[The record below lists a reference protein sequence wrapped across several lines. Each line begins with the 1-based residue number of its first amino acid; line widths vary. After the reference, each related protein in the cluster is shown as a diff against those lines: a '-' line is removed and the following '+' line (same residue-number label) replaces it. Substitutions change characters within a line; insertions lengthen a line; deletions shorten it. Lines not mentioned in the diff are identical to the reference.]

1 MCLRSLKHNTVKMK
15 TLIIDGNNLVH
26 RTWWTAKNQAKRNE
40 NVNLSNLH
48 IYFTLNAIYSYVN
61 KYKPDKTITVWDE
74 KLDYQ
79 VNTRKTEF
87 ADYKGNRIK
96 DNTPHENNG
105 AIKTLLSYLGVPSIF
120 PRELEADDIVA
131 YICKNT
137 LGNKVIVSVDQDF
150 LQLVNTETLL
160 FDPIRK
166 KEFTH
171 DRFEEM
177 TGNTHEDWMTAK
189 CLKGDKS
196 DNVPGIPGFGKVR
209 VQKYLAGE
217 VTLNEEQQ
225 QTFDINFS
233 LFSLDKIDEMVE
245 ESRYYQDQLNVPVVS
260 NWSSFIEECK
270 QRDFHRILNK
280 QETWHT
286 LFLLG
291 SKLQSILG

>member
-1 MCLRSLKHNTVKMK
+1 MK

-26 RTWWTAKNQAKRNE
+26 RCFWTAKNQVKRNAD
-40 NVNLSNLH
+40 VNLTNLH

-74 KLDYQ
+74 KKDYQ
-79 VNTRKTEF
+79 VNVRKTEF
-87 ADYKGNRIK
+87 AGYKGNRTK
-96 DNTPHENNG
+96 DSTPHENND
-105 AIKTLLSYLGVPSIF
+105 AIKTMLSYLNVPSIF

-137 LGNKVIVSVDQDF
+137 TGHKVIVSVDQDF
-150 LQLVNTETLL
+150 LQLVNDETIL

-166 KEFTH
+166 KEFTCN
-171 DRFEEM
+171 RFEEL
-177 TGNTHEDWMTAK
+177 TGYTRENWMTVK

-209 VQKYLAGE
+209 VQKYLDGNI
-217 VTLNEEQQ
+217 TLDEEQQ
-225 QTFDINFS
+225 QTFNTNLS
-233 LFSLDKIDEMVE
+233 LFSLDKIEEMVE
-245 ESRYYQDQLNVPVVS
+245 ESKYYQDQLDTPVVS
-260 NWSSFIEECK
+260 NWNRFIEECK
-270 QRDFHRILNK
+270 QYDFHRILNN

-291 SKLQSILG
+291 NRLQSILG

>member
-1 MCLRSLKHNTVKMK
+1 MCIRSLKLNTIKMK

-26 RTWWTAKNQAKRNE
+26 RTWWTAKNQAGRNAD
-40 NVNLSNLH
+40 VNLPNLH

-87 ADYKGNRIK
+87 AGYKGNRTK
-96 DNTPHENNG
+96 DSTPHENND
-105 AIKTLLSYLGVPSIF
+105 AIKTMLSYLGVPSIF

-131 YICKNT
+131 YICKNN
-137 LGNKVIVSVDQDF
+137 LGSKVIVSVDQDF
-150 LQLVNTETLL
+150 LQLVNKETFL

-166 KEFTH
+166 KEFTY
-171 DRFEEM
+171 DKFEEM
-177 TGNTHEDWMTAK
+177 TGNTHDDWMTAK

-217 VTLNEEQQ
+217 ITLNEEQQ
-225 QTFDINFS
+225 QTFDTNFS
-233 LFSLDKIDEMVE
+233 LFSLDKIDEMHE
-245 ESRYYQDQLNVPVVS
+245 ESKYYQDQLDVPVVS

-280 QETWHT
+280 QESWHT

>member
-1 MCLRSLKHNTVKMK
+1 MK
-15 TLIIDGNNLVH
+15 TLIIDGNNLIH
-26 RTWWTAKNQAKRNE
+26 RTWWTAKNQVKRNE
-40 NVNLSNLH
+40 DVNLSNLH

-61 KYKPDKTITVWDE
+61 KYKPDKTIAVWDE
-74 KLDYQ
+74 KIDYQ

-87 ADYKGNRIK
+87 AGYKGNRIK
-96 DNTPHENNG
+96 DSTPHENNG
-105 AIKTLLSYLGVPSIF
+105 IIKTLLSYLGVPSIF

-131 YICKNT
+131 YICKNN

-150 LQLVNTETLL
+150 LQLVNTETFL

-177 TGNTHEDWMTAK
+177 TGNTHKDWMTAK

-225 QTFDINFS
+225 QTFDTNFS

-245 ESRYYQDQLNVPVVS
+245 ESKYYQDQLDVPVVS
-260 NWSSFIEECK
+260 NWSSFIAECK

-280 QETWHT
+280 QESWHT

-291 SKLQSILG
+291 NKLQSILG